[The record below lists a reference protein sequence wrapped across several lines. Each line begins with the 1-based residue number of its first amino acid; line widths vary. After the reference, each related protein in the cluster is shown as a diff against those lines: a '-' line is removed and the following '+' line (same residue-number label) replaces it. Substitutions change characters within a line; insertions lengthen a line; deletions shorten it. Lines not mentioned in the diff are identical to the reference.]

1 MIDFS
6 AEILSGKS
14 IGNILLG
21 ANISEYLHEMYASH
35 EVEVKQYRLPNGEAR
50 CSYSLGRVLTIAT
63 HPDGLIFSIGCNRG
77 YKGRYKA
84 CLYPGQTM
92 DEVSK
97 ATERQRIFNGSVI
110 INDDFGFSFVLP
122 APYDEVADH
131 IGDIPPG
138 LVLDEVYVS
147 DFSMWN
153 PHR

>member
-1 MIDFS
+1 MS
-6 AEILSGKS
+6 QPRLCTR
-14 IGNILLG
+14 
-21 ANISEYLHEMYASH
+21 YAQAGMMA
-35 EVEVKQYRLPNGEAR
+35 VVYKAM
-50 CSYSLGRVLTIAT
+50 
-63 HPDGLIFSIGCNRG
+63 G

-97 ATERQRIFNGSVI
+97 ATERQRVFNGSVI

-147 DFSMWN
+147 DFSIWN